1 MKILLIEDD
10 VELAAALGRFL
21 TDQGC
26 ILEHCADGLQGLDR
40 ATRGDARVIIVDRML
55 PGLDG
60 LTVVQK
66 LRAGGNA
73 TPVIYLTT
81 MGGIDDR
88 VQGLEAG
95 GDDYLV
101 KPFAMA
107 ELLARIRVLA
117 RRMPAPSTPVTSL
130 RAGPLAMDLLSRT
143 VTRAGRR
150 IELLP
155 QEFALLEYFM
165 RNANKAVTRAML
177 LEKVWNIH
185 FDPRTSVV
193 ESHISRLRAR
203 LNQGDDPDPIQ
214 TIRGTGYRL
223 VVAD

>member
-1 MKILLIEDD
+1 MQILLIDDD
-10 VELAAALGRFL
+10 VELAATLGRFL
-21 TDQGC
+21 ADQGFQM
-26 ILEHCADGLQGLDR
+26 EHCADGSTGLDL
-40 ATRGDARVIIVDRML
+40 ATQGRHRVIIVDRML

-60 LTVVQK
+60 LSLVTA
-66 LRAGGNA
+66 LRSRGVA

-88 VQGLEAG
+88 VQGLDAG

-107 ELLARIRVLA
+107 ELLARLRVLS
-117 RRMPAPSTPVTSL
+117 RRAPASTAPPTTL
-130 RAGPLAMDLLSRT
+130 KAGPLTMDLLARSVR
-143 VTRAGRR
+143 RDGRD

-155 QEFALLEYFM
+155 QEFALLEYFL
-165 RNANKAVTRAML
+165 RNPNKALTRKML
-177 LEKVWNIH
+177 LENVWNIH

-203 LNQGDDPDPIQ
+203 LNQGDESDPIQ
-214 TIRGTGYRL
+214 TIRGTGYKL